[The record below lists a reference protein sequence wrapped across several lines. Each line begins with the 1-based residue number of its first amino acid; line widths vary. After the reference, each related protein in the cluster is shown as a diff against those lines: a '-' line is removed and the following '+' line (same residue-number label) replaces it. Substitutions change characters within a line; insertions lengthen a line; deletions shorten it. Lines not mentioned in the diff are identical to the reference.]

1 MVKKPRNK
9 KPNNKGSAL
18 FYVMLMLMVVT
29 IILSGALYAS
39 YRNALVTNNYSSSES
54 DYVACDS
61 ALEALRGQLAARLV
75 GDGSTS
81 YKGINTMTG
90 ANVDSTFIFKDD
102 VADGYYDN
110 IKNNEY
116 LPLDMSSYAD
126 YKGFYVYRI
135 DECVGIIKCQ
145 QDGQYNGFRVE
156 DSNSID
162 DFFVIKDVI
171 AEYGS
176 VRVTTDIVVYLDLKD
191 QSSTNDDVF
200 KSVQFQ
206 NYKITSVIPEQT
218 PDNPEEGGEQQ

>member
-61 ALEALRGQLAARLV
+61 ALEALRGQLAARL
-75 GDGSTS
+75 DGKNTS
-81 YKGINTMTG
+81 
-90 ANVDSTFIFKDD
+90 DF
-102 VADGYYDN
+102 
-110 IKNNEY
+110 NEWILY
-116 LPLDMSSYAD
+116 G
-126 YKGFYVYRI
+126 K
-135 DECVGIIKCQ
+135 
-145 QDGQYNGFRVE
+145 NGFGKETVLNGRYTFYYTNVLPE
-156 DSNSID
+156 EFADLIVAEQTLEVIMNTNDLTISVTAKYGQVSIN
-162 DFFVIKDVI
+162 
-171 AEYGS
+171 
-176 VRVTTDIVVYLDLKD
+176 TDIVIPIAADGK
-191 QSSTNDDVF
+191 F
-200 KSVQFQ
+200 GEVQFQ